1 MDIGLGTGLGR
12 RRRTGTLL
20 MRPPAARLD
29 RLHLVLLDI
38 LAAHDEAMST
48 AALRVRANQHPHL
61 DDPVVHEAVYNALQR
76 LRRLGRV
83 NHQRSKGATPSGPWP
98 TSAQ

>member
-1 MDIGLGTGLGR
+1 
-12 RRRTGTLL
+12 
-20 MRPPAARLD
+20 
-29 RLHLVLLDI
+29 VLLDI

-83 NHQRSKGATPSGPWP
+83 NHQRSQGRHTFWTVANLGAVK
-98 TSAQ
+98 Q

>member
-1 MDIGLGTGLGR
+1 M
-12 RRRTGTLL
+12 
-20 MRPPAARLD
+20 MRPTADRLD

-38 LAAHDEAMST
+38 LADHNEAMST

-61 DDPVVHEAVYNALQR
+61 DSPVVHEAVYNALQR

-83 NHQRSKGATPSGPWP
+83 NHHRSQGRHIFWTATNLGAATR
-98 TSAQ
+98 